1 MRFVALATDYDGT
14 LARDGQVSKRTLAA
28 LERLK
33 ASGRRLLLVT
43 GRELHDLQRVFG
55 ELKLFDLAVLENGA
69 VLYFPAEHR
78 EVLLAEPPPEEFV
91 AACRTRGVRDLSV
104 GRVVVASS
112 ETETPKI
119 LETIRALGLE
129 LHVIFNKGSAMV
141 LPSGVNKATGLAAA
155 LKQLRLSVHNVV
167 GVGDAENDHAFLSC
181 CECGVA
187 VGNALPALRTRA
199 DVATA
204 GSDGDGVIELIES
217 LLGDDLAEAT
227 RHLRRHDIL
236 LGKTAGGA
244 ELCFPVYGS
253 NLLIAGSS
261 GGGKSSITGALVER
275 LIDAHYQ
282 VCVIDPEGD
291 YKTLGDAVVL
301 GEPKSPPTVEAALG
315 VLETPERSAVLNM
328 VGMRFED
335 RPAFF
340 QALIPRL
347 GELSIRAGRPH
358 WIIVDEAHHVL
369 PADPQ
374 TTLPAPAKGLLNFAL
389 ITVRPEH
396 VAREAVAATDALIAV
411 GKEPD
416 ETARAWSAATGICAA
431 GVKGPLDRGH
441 AVLWRKQEPGRPVC
455 FEVVECQDDRVRHSR
470 KYASGELPPDRSFYF
485 RGPEKKLNLRADNL
499 TTFLRMA
506 DGVDEATWLHHLRR
520 GDYSR
525 WMRTEIHSEDLADET
540 EAIERQRNL
549 PPEQTR
555 AKIREAIEKRFTI
568 PE

>member
-14 LARDGQVSKRTLAA
+14 LAHDGQVSKRTLAA

-33 ASGRRLLLVT
+33 TSGRRLLLVT
-43 GRELHDLQRVFG
+43 GRELHDLQSVFG

-69 VLYFPAEHR
+69 VLYFPAERR
-78 EVLLAEPPPEEFV
+78 EQLLADPPPEEFI
-91 AACRTRGVRDLSV
+91 AACRKRGVADLNV

-112 ETETPKI
+112 EAETPKI
-119 LETIRALGLE
+119 LDTIRALGLE

-141 LPSGVNKATGLAAA
+141 LPSGVNKATGLTAA
-155 LKQLRLSVHNVV
+155 LKQLCLSAHNVV
-167 GVGDAENDHAFLSC
+167 GVGDAENDHAFLGC
-181 CECGVA
+181 CECGAA
-187 VGNALPALRTRA
+187 VGNALPALRARA

-204 GSDGDGVIELIES
+204 GRDGEGVVELIES
-217 LLGDDLAEAT
+217 LLRDDLAEAT
-227 RHLRRHDIL
+227 RTLRRHDIL
-236 LGKTAGGA
+236 LGKTADGSL
-244 ELCFPVYGS
+244 LCFPVHGS

-261 GGGKSSITGALVER
+261 GGGKSSITSAFVER

-301 GEPKSPPTVEAALG
+301 GEPKSPPTADAALG
-315 VLETPERSAVLNM
+315 VLEKPERSVVLNM
-328 VGMRFED
+328 VGVRFED

-340 QALIPRL
+340 QSLIPRL
-347 GELSIRAGRPH
+347 GELGIRTGRPH

-369 PADPQ
+369 PADPA
-374 TTLPAPAKGLLNFAL
+374 TPLPGPIKGLLNFAL

-411 GKEPD
+411 GREPD
-416 ETARAWSAATGICAA
+416 ETARAWSAATGIPVT
-431 GVKGPLDRGH
+431 GVNGPLDRGH
-441 AVLWRKQEPGRPVC
+441 AVLWRKQAPERPIC
-455 FEVVECQDDRVRHSR
+455 FEVSECQDARVRHSR

-485 RGPEKKLNLRADNL
+485 RGPEEKLNLRADNL

-520 GDYSR
+520 GDYSH
-525 WMRTEIHSEDLADET
+525 WMRTEIHSEELADET
-540 EAIERQRNL
+540 EAIERQPDL
-549 PPEQTR
+549 PPDETR